1 MAEKVLLIDD
11 ETDFLQNL
19 SDRMNLRGMEVTT
32 AQDGNAALDAV
43 NQDSFDA
50 VVLDLQMPGMDGI
63 EVLKRI
69 KAERPNMQIILLTG
83 HASLEKGVEAMRL
96 GAMDFMEKPADINS
110 LTEKIHKAQAKKMLL
125 VERET
130 EAKMKEI
137 MGSKGW

>member
-11 ETDFLQNL
+11 ETEFLENL
-19 SDRMNLRGMEVTT
+19 SARMNLRGMNVTT
-32 AQDGNAALDAV
+32 AQDGTAALDAMGKE
-43 NQDSFDA
+43 SFDA

-110 LTEKIHKAQAKKMLL
+110 LTEKIHKAQARKMVL

>member
-11 ETDFLQNL
+11 ETEFLQNL

-43 NQDSFDA
+43 NNDSFDA

>member
-11 ETDFLQNL
+11 ETEFLQNL
-19 SDRMNLRGMEVTT
+19 SDRMTIRGMEVTT
-32 AQDGNAALDAV
+32 AQDGNAALNAV
-43 NQDSFDA
+43 NNDSFDA

-69 KAERPNMQIILLTG
+69 KTERPNMQIILLTG

-110 LTEKIHKAQAKKMLL
+110 LAEKIHKAQARKMLL

-137 MGSKGW
+137 IGSRGW